1 MAQHPKS
8 QTGSIRIIG
17 GQWRG
22 RKLPVL
28 AGEGLRPTTDR
39 VKETLFNWLQGRVAN
54 RRCLDLFAGSG
65 SLTFEALSHQ
75 ADYVVALERFAK
87 AASQLKANQQ
97 RLNVPQSKLN
107 VQCVDT
113 LKFLLQKPEQGFDLI
128 FMDPPFRKQMIAP
141 CCDLLIQHGWLNTG
155 AWVYIESEQEL
166 DELVVPWQLHRQ
178 KSAGQVISR
187 LYQVE

>member
-1 MAQHPKS
+1 MVQHQKS

-75 ADYVVALERFAK
+75 ADSVVALEKFTK
-87 AASQLKANQQ
+87 AASLLKANQQ
-97 RLNVPQSKLN
+97 RLNVSKAQLH
-107 VQCVDT
+107 VHCVDT
-113 LKFLLQKPEQGFDLI
+113 LKFLQHRPEQGFDLI
-128 FMDPPFRKQMIAP
+128 FIDPPFRKNMITP
-141 CCDLLIQHGWLNTG
+141 CCDLLIHQGWLNAG
-155 AWVYIESEQEL
+155 AWIYIESEQEFG
-166 DELVVPWQLHRQ
+166 ELVVPWQLHRQ